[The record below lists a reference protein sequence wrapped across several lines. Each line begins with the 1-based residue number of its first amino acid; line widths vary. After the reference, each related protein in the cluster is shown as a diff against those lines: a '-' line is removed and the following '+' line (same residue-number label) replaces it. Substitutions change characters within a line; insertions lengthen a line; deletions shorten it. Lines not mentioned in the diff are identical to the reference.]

1 MPCIGFQKFK
11 EPLEVEKDMKFAI
24 KSIVAATAF
33 VAAGL
38 ASAAPVTVAAGSG
51 VFNGLSLTG
60 TGTLEFSDALLE
72 ALDVGKIAI
81 TPVGGL
87 VSSVIDNSQGFYSE
101 VSATAGINS
110 LTVDSA
116 TGTVLSAATLG
127 GLRQDAP
134 VQRSVSSG
142 GFLTVQDLNVDLA
155 NKKVFVTLSGGNGV
169 GTLTNYHL
177 WNFSGLSGATAVTGA
192 GTFTTNITGLSIT
205 DDGFNKF
212 VQSLGLLTLGRGAL
226 ATVEDFG
233 VITSTITAT
242 AVTPAIPEP
251 STYALMGL
259 GLVGIALAARR
270 RAK

>member
-1 MPCIGFQKFK
+1 
-11 EPLEVEKDMKFAI
+11 MKFAI

-38 ASAAPVTVAAGSG
+38 ASAAPVTVAAGTG

-60 TGTLEFSDALLE
+60 TGKLEFSDALLE

-87 VSSVIDNSQGFYSE
+87 VSSVVDNSQGFYSD
-101 VSATAGINS
+101 VSATARINS
-110 LTVDSA
+110 LTLDSA

-169 GTLTNYHL
+169 GTLSNYHL
-177 WNFSGLSGATAVTGA
+177 WNFSGLSGATAVTGP

-233 VITSTITAT
+233 VVTSTITAT